1 MFFFDELGANLRGAS
16 LHELKMSTA
25 RKDNA
30 KKFALSFQ
38 TQSPT
43 TLVHGN
49 MNPRVWVWDIS
60 TNQSNPDDMGFF
72 TI

>member
-16 LHELKMSTA
+16 LQELKMSTA

-30 KKFALSFQ
+30 KKICSFLPNPISYHI
-38 TQSPT
+38 SPW
-43 TLVHGN
+43 

-60 TNQSNPDDMGFF
+60 TNQSNPDDVGLF

>member
-49 MNPRVWVWDIS
+49 MNPRVRV
-60 TNQSNPDDMGFF
+60 
-72 TI
+72 